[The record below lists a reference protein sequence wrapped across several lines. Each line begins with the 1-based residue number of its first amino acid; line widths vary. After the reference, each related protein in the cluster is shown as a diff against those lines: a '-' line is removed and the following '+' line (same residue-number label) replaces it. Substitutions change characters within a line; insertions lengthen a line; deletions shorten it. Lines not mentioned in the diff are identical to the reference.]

1 MEAKAVTRYV
11 HVAPNKARAVV
22 DQIRGKD
29 VERARETLA
38 FTNRAVAEVIE
49 KTLNSAVANA
59 VNNNGMSENG
69 LYVKATYVD
78 EGPIWKRIRPR
89 AQGRAGR
96 ILKRTSHITIVV
108 GTKEDKKKGDR

>member
-59 VNNNGMSENG
+59 VNNNGMSEDG

-89 AQGRAGR
+89 AKGSASR
-96 ILKRTSHITIVV
+96 IRKRTSHITVIVANR
-108 GTKEDKKKGDR
+108 EEA